1 MGGSIFNP
9 INDIKNIVEG
19 TKNLIVNPAKQ
30 FDKYILPAAK
40 SALPVA
46 AVAATSLIPG
56 AQALLPEAIAGAV
69 GTYGTQIATKGLG
82 NLTSGGTPSIGDFA
96 AGLAAA
102 GAVGAISALGAPA
115 TGLTTSV
122 NGVGTVQTGT
132 SAFMSG
138 ISQVGSDIE
147 GGISSIGSALGIGGG
162 STMGASSALAA
173 SLGTAA
179 GGSTLLGTVGGA
191 LWSAAPYL
199 ALGGLSLYE
208 NSKQAASE
216 KAAMQQMQNEINQQQ
231 LGQACSTVLNLSDN
245 DLMFTQWS
253 QLLPQLS
260 PSCRSQISS
269 QIPNKL
275 TDADLSE
282 MMYYAAIGQI
292 QTADMNAL
300 FAILPS
306 SLVSQAKSLYNS
318 CLGSQT
324 ASQIASSQTA
334 MQDFVN
340 CLYKNSMSPTGSGVS
355 PSMMTGYP
363 QIGSTTATTTTSGS
377 IGLSPLGSSTTMTSG
392 NIGLSPLGS
401 SVTTHASPAYTPT
414 LTSATV
420 SPNYNQTGPLGYLGS
435 PGYSY
440 SGEYQGTNTSQFYN
454 SPQVVLSPNSAYYSG
469 TNVAQFTNTPVS
481 APHTTYES
489 GTNVKNSTISP
500 QKYTGAQWL
509 VYETEKGFNGILDSL
524 KVI

>member
-1 MGGSIFNP
+1 MGWFSSILNP
-9 INDIKNIVEG
+9 IHDIENIFQG
-19 TKNLIVNPAKQ
+19 TKNLFVNPAKQ
-30 FDKYILPAAK
+30 FHKYILPAAEE
-40 SALPVA
+40 ALPA
-46 AVAATSLIPG
+46 AVAAAGTILSGGALAPVLIPG
-56 AQALLPEAIAGAV
+56 AVA
-69 GTYGTQIATKGLG
+69 TYGTQAATEGLG
-82 NLTSGGTPSIGDFA
+82 KMLSGTPPNIGSA
-96 AGLAAA
+96 LAGIGVS
-102 GAVGAISALGAPA
+102 GALGAISALGAPA
-115 TGLTTSV
+115 VGLTTSV

-132 SAFMSG
+132 SALMSG

-179 GGSTLLGTVGGA
+179 GGSTLLGTIGGA

-199 ALGGLSLYE
+199 ALGGLTLYANE
-208 NSKQAASE
+208 KQAASE
-216 KAAMQQMQNEINQQQ
+216 NAAMQQMQNEINQQQ
-231 LGQACSTVLNLSDN
+231 LTQACSTVLNLSPS
-245 DLMFTQWS
+245 DLMGAQWS

-260 PSCRSQISS
+260 PSCKSQIIS
-269 QIPNKL
+269 QVPNKL
-275 TDADLSE
+275 TDVDLSE

-306 SLVSQAKSLYNS
+306 SLVSQSQSLYNS
-318 CLGSQT
+318 CLGGQT

-334 MQDFVN
+334 QQEFVN
-340 CLYKNSMSPTGSGVS
+340 CLNNTSSGNIMPSVGSSLVG
-355 PSMMTGYP
+355 PSMGGILQNGRIP
-363 QIGSTTATTTTSGS
+363 NHLI
-377 IGLSPLGSSTTMTSG
+377 LGSSPYYNEPIGISKTNIMTMPT
-392 NIGLSPLGS
+392 
-401 SVTTHASPAYTPT
+401 SPAYTPT

-440 SGEYQGTNTSQFYN
+440 SGKYQGTNTSQFYN

-481 APHTTYES
+481 TPPSTYEP
-489 GTNVKNSTISP
+489 GTNVKSFTATP
-500 QKYTGAQWL
+500 QKYTGAQWF

-524 KVI
+524 KAI